1 MSLTTAVSNITLVVL
16 FKYEIWFCTVEH
28 SAKNTTIYI
37 LYMYKQVFSYLMYI
51 SGLSHE
57 SFKSIHLIH
66 ISLTTEPLV
75 RDAFV
80 T

>member
-16 FKYEIWFCTVEH
+16 FKPYLIPWHVEH

-37 LYMYKQVFSYLMYI
+37 LYMYKQVFSYFMYI

-66 ISLTTEPLV
+66 ISLTTEPLL